1 MLRKL
6 EADLQALIAGQILV
20 EIAVRLFS
28 FSKVCEALN
37 RFLHA
42 K

>member
-1 MLRKL
+1 
-6 EADLQALIAGQILV
+6 LQALIAGQLLV
-20 EIAVRLFS
+20 EIAIRLFG
-28 FSKVCEALN
+28 FGKVGESLD